1 MHADGRPTM
10 QGNLSPG
17 AADIDPMDPDKK
29 SKSFKDLLV
38 WQKAFELSL
47 AIYGATRSFPSD
59 ERFGMTAELRKTV
72 RSIPCS
78 IPYNI
83 AEGHKRPTTDDYL
96 RFLGIA
102 AGSGGELETQ
112 LLLAERLAYLSADQA
127 RVLLEH
133 YREVERMLAGLVRS
147 LDRS

>member
-1 MHADGRPTM
+1 M
-10 QGNLSPG
+10 QG
-17 AADIDPMDPDKK
+17 AVDDDPMDPEKK
-29 SKSFKDLLV
+29 IKSFKDLVV

-47 AIYGATRSFPSD
+47 AIYAATRAFPAD
-59 ERFGMTAELRKTV
+59 ERFGMTAELRKTA
-72 RSIPCS
+72 RS

-83 AEGHKRPTTDDYL
+83 AEGHKRPTTADYL

-112 LLLAERLAYLSADQA
+112 LLLAERLAYLTSDQA
-127 RVLLEH
+127 RELLDR

>member
-1 MHADGRPTM
+1 
-10 QGNLSPG
+10 
-17 AADIDPMDPDKK
+17 MDPEKK
-29 SKSFKDLLV
+29 IQSFKDLLV

-47 AIYGATRSFPSD
+47 AIYAATRSFPAD

-72 RSIPCS
+72 RSIP
-78 IPYNI
+78 YNI
-83 AEGHKRPTTDDYL
+83 AEGHKRPTTADYL

-112 LLLAERLAYLSADQA
+112 LLLAERLAYLTHDQA
-127 RVLLEH
+127 HDLLER

-147 LDRS
+147 LDRT